1 MLAQLQIA
9 VITTAVRILTILWH
23 DSARFHLTSQTRHV
37 SFANGREM
45 TQQIEGFMDRLSAH
59 LDRGWELVTRGDL
72 IGAMASAEQTL
83 ELDGDSPDAHNLIGY
98 IHAANGNLEM
108 ALEHYRQAIDL
119 DERYLE
125 AMLNAAELLIHPLGS
140 FGEAIRILD
149 QALES
154 CQSADEIVDASVLK
168 VDALLQQGD
177 RAAAAELLLG
187 LPEGPFENQQLD
199 FLIGRA
205 HFELDQ
211 LEPAA
216 LLIERA
222 AKHSAATP
230 DVLYYLGLLR
240 ERQGRTAEASLAFL
254 KTRHLDGQ
262 LPRPPWSPSPSRFEK
277 VVQDALRDLPDEV
290 ARRLEGNLIMVTDL
304 PGVEV
309 VAEGID
315 PRTPLLLDEM
325 QGAKSTSD
333 QRRLFVYQRN
343 LERLIRHPLELQQDV
358 LEVLR
363 RELEAHF
370 SKSQSATKS

>member
-1 MLAQLQIA
+1 
-9 VITTAVRILTILWH
+9 
-23 DSARFHLTSQTRHV
+23 
-37 SFANGREM
+37 M
-45 TQQIEGFMDRLSAH
+45 TEQNEGFMDRLSAH
-59 LDRGWELVTRGDL
+59 LDRGWELVTHGDL
-72 IGAMASAEQTL
+72 SGAMASAEQTL
-83 ELDGDSPDAHNLIGY
+83 ELDGGSPDAHNLIGY
-98 IHAANGNLEM
+98 IHAANGNLEL
-108 ALEHYRQAIDL
+108 ALEHYHQAIDL
-119 DERYLE
+119 DEHYLE

-140 FGEAIRILD
+140 FPDAIRILD
-149 QALES
+149 QALEN
-154 CQSADEIVDASVLK
+154 CQTADDIADASVLK

-205 HFELDQ
+205 HFELEQ

-216 LLIERA
+216 VLIERA
-222 AKHSAATP
+222 AEHPEASP

-262 LPRPPWSPSPSRFEK
+262 LPQPPWSPSPTRFEK
-277 VVQDALRDLPDEV
+277 VVQSALQNLPEEL
-290 ARRLEGNLIMVTDL
+290 AQRLEGNLIMVTDL
-304 PGVEV
+304 PGLEV
-309 VAEGID
+309 VAEGVD
-315 PRTPLLLDEM
+315 PRTPLLLDETHA
-325 QGAKSTSD
+325 GKDSVD

-370 SKSQSATKS
+370 SKQTETTGSES

>member
-1 MLAQLQIA
+1 MNEQ
-9 VITTAVRILTILWH
+9 
-23 DSARFHLTSQTRHV
+23 
-37 SFANGREM
+37 N
-45 TQQIEGFMDRLSAH
+45 EGLMDRLSAH
-59 LDRGWELVTRGDL
+59 LDRGWELVTQGDL
-72 IGAMASAEQTL
+72 NGAMASAEQTL

-119 DERYLE
+119 DEHYLE

-140 FGEAIRILD
+140 FPEAIRVLD

-154 CQSADEIVDASVLK
+154 CQTADDIADASVLK

-187 LPEGPFENQQLD
+187 LPEGPFDNPQLD

-205 HFELDQ
+205 HFELEQ
-211 LEPAA
+211 LEPAT

-222 AKHSAATP
+222 AERSDATP

-240 ERQGRTAEASLAFL
+240 ERQSRPNEASLAFL
-254 KTRHLDGQ
+254 KTRHLDAQ
-262 LPRPPWSPSPSRFEK
+262 LPRPPWSPSPTRFEK
-277 VVQDALRDLPDEV
+277 VVQAALHELPPELTEK
-290 ARRLEGNLIMVTDL
+290 LEGNLIMVTDL
-304 PGVEV
+304 PGLEV
-309 VAEGID
+309 VAEGVD

-325 QGAKSTSD
+325 QAGKSTGD

-358 LEVLR
+358 LEVLQ
-363 RELEAHF
+363 RELESHF
-370 SKSQSATKS
+370 NKVAEAAAAAATAATAAEGK

>member
-1 MLAQLQIA
+1 
-9 VITTAVRILTILWH
+9 
-23 DSARFHLTSQTRHV
+23 
-37 SFANGREM
+37 M
-45 TQQIEGFMDRLSAH
+45 TEQHEGFMDRLSAH
-59 LDRGWELVTRGDL
+59 LDRGWELVTQGDL
-72 IGAMASAEQTL
+72 SGAMASAEQTL

-98 IHAANGNLEM
+98 IHAANGNLDL

-119 DERYLE
+119 DEHYLE

-140 FGEAIRILD
+140 FDEAIRVLD

-154 CQSADEIVDASVLK
+154 CQTADDIADASVLK

-187 LPEGPFENQQLD
+187 LPEGPFENEQLD

-211 LEPAA
+211 LEQAA
-216 LLIERA
+216 VLIERA
-222 AKHSAATP
+222 AARPDASP
-230 DVLYYLGLLR
+230 DVTYYLGLLR
-240 ERQGRTAEASLAFL
+240 DRQGRADEASLAFL

-262 LPRPPWSPSPSRFEK
+262 LPSPPWSVSHGRFEK
-277 VVQDALRDLPDEV
+277 VVQAALRDLPKQI
-290 ARRLEGNLIMVTDL
+290 AQRLEGNLIMVTDL
-304 PGVEV
+304 PGLEI

-325 QGAKSTSD
+325 ANPGKTSD
-333 QRRLFVYQRN
+333 QRRLFIYQRN
-343 LERLIRHPLELQQDV
+343 IERLIRHPLELQQDV
-358 LEVLR
+358 FEILK

-370 SKSQSATKS
+370 SRPPGPPSQPPANT

>member
-1 MLAQLQIA
+1 MSEQ
-9 VITTAVRILTILWH
+9 H
-23 DSARFHLTSQTRHV
+23 
-37 SFANGREM
+37 
-45 TQQIEGFMDRLSAH
+45 EGFMDRLSAH
-59 LDRGWELVTRGDL
+59 LDRGWELVTQGDL
-72 IGAMASAEQTL
+72 NGAMASAEQTL

-98 IHAANGNLEM
+98 IHAANGNLDM

-119 DERYLE
+119 DEHYLE

-140 FGEAIRILD
+140 FDEAIRVLD

-154 CQSADEIVDASVLK
+154 CQTADDIADASVLK

-211 LEPAA
+211 LDAA
-216 LLIERA
+216 AVLIERA
-222 AKHSAATP
+222 AARPDASP
-230 DVLYYLGLLR
+230 DVMYYLGLLR
-240 ERQGRTAEASLAFL
+240 DKQGQQGEASLAFL

-262 LPRPPWSPSPSRFEK
+262 LPSPPWAPSHGRFEK
-277 VVQDALRDLPDEV
+277 VVQAALRELPEEL
-290 ARRLEGNLIMVTDL
+290 AKRLEGNLIMVTDL
-304 PGVEV
+304 PGLEI
-309 VAEGID
+309 VAEGVD

-325 QGAKSTSD
+325 VAQGTD
-333 QRRLFVYQRN
+333 EHRRLFLYQRN
-343 LERLIRHPLELQQDV
+343 IERLIRHPLELQQDV
-358 LEVLR
+358 LEILH

-370 SKSQSATKS
+370 NRPSDKPAASKFSTNH